1 MDRQEGIYEL
11 TRVGRQIA
19 GRITPGSRDELLDYM
34 YRGGKRL
41 GVGGSRVERTYTFS
55 ELEVATGTD
64 GPKLKTRLSKYIPKY
79 IREVGGGGD

>member
-19 GRITPGSRDELLDYM
+19 GRITPGSRDPILDYM

-41 GVGGSRVERTYTFS
+41 GVGGTRVERTYTFS
-55 ELEVATGTD
+55 ELEVASGLEGT
-64 GPKLKTRLSKYIPKY
+64 KLKAVLSKYTPKY
-79 IREVGGGGD
+79 IREVGGGD